1 MALHSSRGDF
11 TMNDNDNNQTVRRIM
26 PQSGLDFNMMLTDT
40 MWGSPQI
47 SVQLKEKV
55 RQRDERMKLLQQLKR
70 GELPPE
76 SEKAAAWEL
85 LSFYTRDFRLSNL
98 GSMDFVECQH
108 KSDLAGDCLREG
120 YMEAFA
126 TSLLRVISI
135 LELSQSKGG
144 FLRKRQNTLTTEQMQ
159 GEIEP
164 KKKQLLFA
172 GKSSQRS

>member
-1 MALHSSRGDF
+1 MNGSSDD
-11 TMNDNDNNQTVRRIM
+11 MTVRRIM

-47 SVQLKEKV
+47 STQLKEKV
-55 RQRDERMKLLQQLKR
+55 RQRDERMKLLKTLQR

-85 LSFYTRDFRLSNL
+85 LSFYTRDFRLANI
-98 GSMDFVECQH
+98 GGGEFKDCQH
-108 KSDLAGDCLREG
+108 WIDLAGDCLREG

-126 TSLLRVISI
+126 TALARAATI
-135 LELSQSKGG
+135 LELSQSKAG
-144 FLRKRQNTLTTEQMQ
+144 FLRKRQNTLTTEHMQ

-164 KKKQLLFA
+164 QKKKLLFA
-172 GKSSQRS
+172 GKSQRS